1 MLEQHTSYLPVER
14 QWVAV
19 TCLYGYGDVVSNTK
33 QFSAKAIKPDRVAG
47 ENVEV
52 GTDVA
57 VPIVR

>member
-1 MLEQHTSYLPVER
+1 MLEQRTLCLPVER

-33 QFSAKAIKPDRVAG
+33 QFSAKSILPDSVVG
-47 ENVEV
+47 ENVEI
-52 GTDVA
+52 GTDIA